1 MSEIWKI
8 HRPSGILVSE
18 KGRIET
24 YIGGTRKTETF
35 GSYHKATKYRKT
47 QRNGIAYWVHRL
59 VLETFKP
66 NKYPWLYDRCDHIDR
81 NRANNDV
88 KNLRWSNGTLN
99 GLNNDAKNVFPK
111 PSGNWV
117 ARLGLYNKDF
127 HLGTY
132 PTEQE
137 AKEVVARAKEAAFE
151 IIEY

>member
-1 MSEIWKI
+1 M
-8 HRPSGILVSE
+8 SE

-35 GSYHKATKYRKT
+35 GCVRKDKYRQT
-47 QRNGIAYWVHRL
+47 IRNGIQYYIHRL

-66 NKYPWLYDRCDHIDR
+66 NKYPWLYDMCDHIDR
-81 NRANNDV
+81 NRGNNDV
-88 KNLRWSNGTLN
+88 DNLRWSNGTLN
-99 GLNNDAKNVFPK
+99 NLNKDAKNVFPV
-111 PSGNWV
+111 PSGNWK
-117 ARLGLYNKDF
+117 AQMGMYGKDIYLGV
-127 HLGTY
+127 Y

>member
-1 MSEIWKI
+1 M
-8 HRPSGILVSE
+8 SE

-24 YIGGTRKTETF
+24 YIGGPGRQRKIETF
-35 GSYHKATKYRKT
+35 GSNHKGTKYRQT
-47 QRNGIAYWVHRL
+47 QRNGITYLVHRL

-88 KNLRWSNGTLN
+88 KNLRWSNALLN
-99 GLNNDAKNVFPK
+99 RLNSDAKNVYETK
-111 PSGNWV
+111 IGTWKAV
-117 ARLGLYNKDF
+117 IGMYGEVY
-127 HLGTY
+127 LGTY

-137 AKEVVARAKEAAFE
+137 AKEAAFE